1 MNMYNLAT
9 QALRDAVK
17 QALDDEVDSN
27 LQGELW
33 RHYQGMKSI
42 ASQLQPESAKSSQ
55 AYRPLGGEFST
66 TPSTFPTVS
75 DSYDPDYNINISS
88 GSNVAAAPVFTSDT
102 KDVVTFSWSS
112 ANRSH
117 KLDGI

>member
-55 AYRPLGGEFST
+55 AYRPLGG
-66 TPSTFPTVS
+66 
-75 DSYDPDYNINISS
+75 
-88 GSNVAAAPVFTSDT
+88 
-102 KDVVTFSWSS
+102 
-112 ANRSH
+112 
-117 KLDGI
+117 